1 LNNWTSF
8 AADADDGDAGEIQ
21 EVAAVLG
28 CCCSRVA
35 AFSTST
41 LSRYI
46 SFWVFVAF
54 FKSFAF

>member
-1 LNNWTSF
+1 MSF